1 MKILGYEALAF
12 SQMHIGALSIGLE
25 DAFFLGI
32 RV

>member
-25 DAFFLGI
+25 GAFF
-32 RV
+32 